1 MKITIT
7 TPAEIEEFL
16 TAQCK
21 LLREDRLPIS
31 VLLKPADDSCW
42 REGKQVSDAHGYTFA
57 PTILGAMLSRASL
70 KLRAEDRY
78 PASNE
83 LEVSFGLSMFAD
95 NESIM
100 VYLSCIEEI
109 VYTQERVRVITDPP
123 PADLRVRGLQYSLE
137 CITDANDGA
146 RGFKAGCNKVTGK
159 RAVEVL
165 AWLAKGLGYTIKLKP
180 QRRIKPAKT

>member
-16 TAQCK
+16 AAQCK

-42 REGKQVSDAHGYTFA
+42 RDGKQVSDAHGEAFG
-57 PTILGAMLSRASL
+57 PLFLGAMLSRASL

-78 PASNE
+78 PADSE
-83 LEVSFGLSMFAD
+83 LEVSFGLSLFAD

-100 VYLSCIEEI
+100 VYPSCIEQI

-137 CITDANDGA
+137 CITGDDGA

-165 AWLAKGLGYTIKLKP
+165 AWLAKSLGYTIKLKP

>member
-7 TPAEIEEFL
+7 TPKEIEEFL

-42 REGKQVSDAHGYTFA
+42 RDGKQVSDAHGEAFG
-57 PTILGAMLSRASL
+57 PLFLGAMLSRASL

-78 PASNE
+78 PADSE
-83 LEVSFGLSMFAD
+83 LEVSFGLSLFAN

-100 VYLSCIEEI
+100 VYPSCIDRITTATEDRSLSACSATCERPLEWTCSI
-109 VYTQERVRVITDPP
+109 GQVRPTQGDSPRD
-123 PADLRVRGLQYSLE
+123 
-137 CITDANDGA
+137 
-146 RGFKAGCNKVTGK
+146 
-159 RAVEVL
+159 
-165 AWLAKGLGYTIKLKP
+165 
-180 QRRIKPAKT
+180 